1 MANSENKL
9 RTNLGLK
16 CRSTITDCK
25 EPYLQCLKIEKVN
38 GETKTDICDKNNV
51 NCGTQDEPTGVCY
64 PSSINNGSI
73 KKLEYIDEETIKR
86 ETAQKKKQENDK
98 KKKEEMIA
106 MIAGIGI
113 GVVVL
118 VFGGRWAFRKI
129 KHRMQNE
136 NQ

>member
-1 MANSENKL
+1 
-9 RTNLGLK
+9 
-16 CRSTITDCK
+16 
-25 EPYLQCLKIEKVN
+25 
-38 GETKTDICDKNNV
+38 
-51 NCGTQDEPTGVCY
+51 
-64 PSSINNGSI
+64 
-73 KKLEYIDEETIKR
+73 
-86 ETAQKKKQENDK
+86 
-98 KKKEEMIA
+98 MIA